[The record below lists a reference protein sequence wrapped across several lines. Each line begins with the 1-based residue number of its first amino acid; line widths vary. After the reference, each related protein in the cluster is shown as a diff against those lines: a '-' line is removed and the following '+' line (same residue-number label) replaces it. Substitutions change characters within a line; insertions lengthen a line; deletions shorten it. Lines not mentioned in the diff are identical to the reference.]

1 MFVNMKTIQL
11 TDKELKLLMI
21 ILEKYEN
28 DRLNM
33 NLEKPYYNDNE
44 KNLFT
49 KKERIEMIE
58 SLKEKG
64 EFDEMDSPLLEECL
78 KKGVLFHSQYV
89 EYITYKIEKQIK

>member
-1 MFVNMKTIQL
+1 MKTIQL

-33 NLEKPYYNDNE
+33 DIKKPYYDDDE
-44 KNLFT
+44 KILFT

-64 EFDEMDSPLLEECL
+64 EFDEMDTPLLEECL
-78 KKGVLFHSQYV
+78 RNGILFHNQYV
-89 EYITYKIEKQIK
+89 EYITYKIKKQIK